1 MSATVKHPSQFTRDR
16 FIPDPCTPGQI
27 TPSWFTPSLITWAL
41 AIFAIMAVLTACQQ
55 EASAPPA
62 EPPAP
67 PTSWLISNVVV
78 IDGSGTAGIAGSVR
92 VSGDTITEVG
102 QLAALAG
109 ETVVDG
115 GGQVLAP
122 GFIDTHSHVDSDL
135 AAFPEALAAVSQGIT
150 TIIAGQDGSSHF
162 PLIEFQA
169 QLAAN
174 PAALN
179 VASYAGHNT
188 LREQVM
194 GSDFRRTANA
204 GEVERMQTLLSQEM
218 DSGALGL
225 AAGLEYD
232 PGIYSDTAEM
242 LQLAKVAAERGGRYI
257 SHIRSEDRYFEKA
270 VDEIIEIGRVTGMPV
285 QISHFKLAMKR
296 LWGTADKFL
305 AQLDAARAEG
315 IDITADIYPYEYWQS
330 NLMVM
335 LPGRDVNNRAELEL
349 VVNEIAPPEGFWLT
363 QFDPQPEYVGKTLA
377 EIAVLRNTDP
387 ATALAQLITEAEAM
401 TAATGKQ
408 ADAMIGTSM
417 IESDIL
423 TLLNWPHTN
432 VCTDGGLVDLHPRA
446 RGTYPRILGRY
457 VRELHALSLEE
468 AVHKMSGLAAEHMGF
483 TDRGLIRPGMK
494 ADLVL
499 FDPATIIDH
508 ATPQDSQALSTGVGQ
523 VWVNGISV
531 FSDGAVSGNLPGVFI
546 RREQ

>member
-1 MSATVKHPSQFTRDR
+1 MMASFRKLCRQSFMFT
-16 FIPDPCTPGQI
+16 FV
-27 TPSWFTPSLITWAL
+27 LAAL
-41 AIFAIMAVLTACQQ
+41 ASLSACQQ
-55 EASAPPA
+55 ETSEPAATAPASAP
-62 EPPAP
+62 AP
-67 PTSWLISNVVV
+67 GAPDSWLIINVIVL
-78 IDGSGTAGIAGSVR
+78 DGTGAAGVPGSVR
-92 VSGDTITEVG
+92 VSGNTITEVG
-102 QLAALAG
+102 QLEALPG

-122 GFIDTHSHVDSDL
+122 GFIDTHSHVASDL
-135 AAFPEALAAVSQGIT
+135 ADFPEALPAVSQGIT
-150 TIIAGQDGSSHF
+150 TIIAGQDGDSHF
-162 PLIEFQA
+162 PLTEFQE
-169 QLAAN
+169 QFAAH

-188 LREQVM
+188 LRNEVM
-194 GSDFRRTANA
+194 GDDFRRVATAA
-204 GEVERMQTLLSQEM
+204 EVERMQTQLLQEM

-225 AAGLEYD
+225 ATGLEYD
-232 PGIYSDTAEM
+232 PGIYSDPSEL

-270 VDEIIEIGRVTGMPV
+270 LLEIIEIGRVTGMPV

-296 LWGTADKFL
+296 LWGKSHEVL

-315 IDITADIYPYEYWQS
+315 IDITAEIYPYEYWQS
-330 NLMVM
+330 NLMVL
-335 LPGRDVNNRAELEL
+335 LPGRDVNDRAELEL
-349 VVNEIAPPEGFWLT
+349 AVNEIAPAEGFWLT
-363 QFDPQPEYVGKTLA
+363 QFDPEPEYVGKTMA
-377 EIAVLRNTDP
+377 EISVLRNTDP
-387 ATALAQLITEAEAM
+387 ATALFQLINESEAM
-401 TAATGKQ
+401 KAETGKQ

-417 IESDIL
+417 VEPDIL
-423 TLLNWPHTN
+423 ALLNWPHTN

-499 FDPATIIDH
+499 FDPATVIDH
-508 ATPQDSQALSTGVGQ
+508 ATPQDSQALSTGISQ
-523 VWVNGISV
+523 VWVNGVTV
-531 FSDGAVSGNLPGVFI
+531 FSDGAVSGNLPGIFI
-546 RREQ
+546 RREKAKS